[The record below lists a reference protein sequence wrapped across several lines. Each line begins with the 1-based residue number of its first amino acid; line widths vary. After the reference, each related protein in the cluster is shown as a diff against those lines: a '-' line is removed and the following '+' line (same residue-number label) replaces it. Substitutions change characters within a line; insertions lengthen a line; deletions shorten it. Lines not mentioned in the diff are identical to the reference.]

1 MSALGILYWHKHCLE
16 ARLPV
21 VIYVAGALKSSN
33 LGLVGT
39 AMNASYNQP
48 DRNKANLSVKV
59 GEECSALVEGK
70 VNCYYRTLIILVL
83 VCQVPLP
90 EEDLPHLTWY
100 HLVPQ

>member
-48 DRNKANLSVKV
+48 DR
-59 GEECSALVEGK
+59 
-70 VNCYYRTLIILVL
+70 
-83 VCQVPLP
+83 
-90 EEDLPHLTWY
+90 
-100 HLVPQ
+100 